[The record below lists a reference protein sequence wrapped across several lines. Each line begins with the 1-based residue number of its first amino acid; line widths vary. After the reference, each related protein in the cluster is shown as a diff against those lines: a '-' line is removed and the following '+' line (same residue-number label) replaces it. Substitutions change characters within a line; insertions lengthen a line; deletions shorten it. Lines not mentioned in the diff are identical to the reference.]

1 MVDHDWLSGA
11 APPSLPSLL
20 AAAIDPATRAKLM
33 MALLGLVILGIGLM
47 LLAMVGGRMVRRMT
61 RDSKPPG
68 GQIADRWY
76 QPKRAG
82 ARQFTYEDDEEEE
95 EEGEDDSDGGYDTDD
110 DEGGA
115 DDDDNR

>member
-1 MVDHDWLSGA
+1 MVDHDWLFGA
-11 APPSLPSLL
+11 AQPSLPSLL
-20 AAAIDPATRAKLM
+20 AAAIDPATRAKLL
-33 MALLGLVILGIGLM
+33 MALLGLVILGLGLM

-68 GQIADRWY
+68 GQIADPWY

-82 ARQFTYEDDEEEE
+82 ARQFTYEDDDDEEETSE
-95 EEGEDDSDGGYDTDD
+95 EDSDGGYDTDD
-110 DEGGA
+110 DVGGA